1 ISIRYAFFSFSCFQL
16 LYFLLKTL
24 FNMHINT
31 IQTEC
36 SLLNTVQKALQN
48 GSKSQSKSA
57 CPQ

>member
-1 ISIRYAFFSFSCFQL
+1 
-16 LYFLLKTL
+16 
-24 FNMHINT
+24 MHINT

-57 CPQ
+57 CPQSRTSAFGMQYSKSFMEIEY